1 MCGES
6 SDYMDLK
13 CITGISGSAGHVS
26 INAPAWTC
34 TPTWADRFI
43 TTSVMTVRNT
53 DKCDQ
58 HCHVIE
64 QNTSNKTH
72 YSVKNHHSFKT
83 STIQFSVS
91 KNNETRKI
99 RLQLFTDHKTVCKT
113 CIILFCLRLS
123 SFYLLLV
130 FLLSRKK
137 NVALSCVHK
146 LGFPP
151 FKKYFT

>member
-1 MCGES
+1 MCAES

-53 DKCDQ
+53 NKCDQ
-58 HCHVIE
+58 HCHVVE

-72 YSVKNHHSFKT
+72 YSVKNHHAFKT

-91 KNNETRKI
+91 KNKKNKTTV
-99 RLQLFTDHKTVCKT
+99 FTDPKTVCKT
-113 CIILFCLRLS
+113 CIILFRLCLS
-123 SFYLLLV
+123 SLLT
-130 FLLSRKK
+130 LS
-137 NVALSCVHK
+137 
-146 LGFPP
+146 FPSA
-151 FKKYFT
+151 

>member
-1 MCGES
+1 MCAES

-53 DKCDQ
+53 NKCDQ
-58 HCHVIE
+58 HCHVVE

-72 YSVKNHHSFKT
+72 YSVKNHHAFKT

-91 KNNETRKI
+91 KNNKTRKI
-99 RLQLFTDHKTVCKT
+99 RLQYLLILKQSARRV
-113 CIILFCLRLS
+113 LFCFVYVCPL
-123 SFYLLLV
+123 YLLLV
-130 FLLSRKK
+130 FLLPKK
-137 NVALSCVHK
+137 QKN
-146 LGFPP
+146 
-151 FKKYFT
+151 